1 MQNCI
6 LFLEEISTDISQFV
20 FYFLVLPTLVKQ
32 SLNTLRTSLSSI
44 IPELIFYNLTKSL
57 ASMWLEKLYFHN
69 THPYLLPYL
78 MLSNK
83 FLQLY
88 CLLPVF
94 RWFSLFMY
102 CEKFVWEQVLFVFRH
117 FSCNYKFELEQVSFR
132 VGQSISYLY
141 LCFKLY
147 FPSRWLLNW
156 CRFVY

>member
-83 FLQLY
+83 FL
-88 CLLPVF
+88 
-94 RWFSLFMY
+94 
-102 CEKFVWEQVLFVFRH
+102 
-117 FSCNYKFELEQVSFR
+117 
-132 VGQSISYLY
+132 
-141 LCFKLY
+141 
-147 FPSRWLLNW
+147 
-156 CRFVY
+156 